1 MLCSASF
8 VAERGAHCLS
18 RLPKTI
24 FCKSVLL
31 LQQIVSVVKL
41 DEVFQPIESEL
52 HIFQQRF
59 KEAMKSEV
67 GLLDKVASYLLKQ
80 KGKQIRPTLVLLSAQ
95 LVGGITECTY
105 RGAALVELLHTATLI
120 HDDVVD
126 TADMRRGIPA
136 INALWKNKVAVLMG
150 DYLLSRGLLL
160 ALKHNDHLFLRIISD
175 AVRRMSEGE
184 LLQIEKTRYL
194 DIDESTYLRII
205 SDKTASL
212 ISTACEIGAASATP
226 NPEIQRKLRD
236 CGEAL
241 GMAFQ
246 IRDDILDYLGDSNEM
261 GKPIGSDI
269 KEKKITLPLIY
280 ALHQAPESER
290 DEILTIL
297 KSNKKRALFSQ
308 SVIAFTRRYKGIEYA
323 DEKARHYAHLA
334 LQILSE
340 FPDSPSR
347 TALQKLT
354 HYAIERRK

>member
-1 MLCSASF
+1 MTLN
-8 VAERGAHCLS
+8 
-18 RLPKTI
+18 
-24 FCKSVLL
+24 
-31 LQQIVSVVKL
+31 
-41 DEVFQPIESEL
+41 EVFQPIELEL
-52 HIFQQRF
+52 QVFQQHF

-67 GLLDKVASYLLKQ
+67 GLLDKVASYLLRQ
-80 KGKQIRPTLVLLSAQ
+80 KGKQIRPTLVLLSAK
-95 LVGGITECTY
+95 LAGGVNECTY
-105 RGAALVELLHTATLI
+105 RGAALVKLLHTATLI

-160 ALKHNDHLFLRIISD
+160 ALKHNDHLFLQIISD

-194 DIDESTYLRII
+194 DIDETTYLRII

-212 ISTACEIGAASATP
+212 ISTACEIGAASA
-226 NPEIQRKLRD
+226 NPHPEMRQRLRE
-236 CGEAL
+236 CGEAI

-246 IRDDILDYLGDSNEM
+246 IRDDILNYLGDSNEM
-261 GKPIGSDI
+261 GKPIGGDI

-280 ALHQAPESER
+280 ALHQATESER

-308 SVIAFTRRYKGIEYA
+308 TVITFTRRYKGIEYA
-323 DEKARHYAHLA
+323 DEKARCYAHTA
-334 LQILSE
+334 LKILDT
-340 FPDSPSR
+340 FPDSPSKA
-347 TALQKLT
+347 ALQKLT
-354 HYAIERRK
+354 LYAVERRK